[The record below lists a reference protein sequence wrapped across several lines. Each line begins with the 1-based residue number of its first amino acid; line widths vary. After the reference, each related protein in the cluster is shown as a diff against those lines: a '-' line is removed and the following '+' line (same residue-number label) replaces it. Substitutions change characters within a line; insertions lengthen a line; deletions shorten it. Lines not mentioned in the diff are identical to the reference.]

1 MASRGCVMETVN
13 NYQIEEKLYEGNHSI
28 VYRGWQNVNN
38 LTERVVLKIL
48 KKEYPL
54 PEDVAK
60 FRREFEITRDL
71 GNAVPGVIN
80 VYGIEK
86 HKNSFMMILEDFG
99 GESVARLK
107 QRNLLKLDPTAFLH
121 LAIGI
126 TEILSDI
133 HRQNV
138 IHKDINPANIIW
150 NPETDQLKIIDFGIA
165 SVLPGETVEL
175 ASPNALRGTLGYISP
190 EQTGRMNR
198 SLDYRT
204 DFYSLGIT
212 FYELLTTRLP
222 FETGDPVEL
231 VHWHIART
239 PEAPHQYQPEIPKVI
254 SDIIMKLMAKNA
266 EDRYQG
272 ALGLKSD
279 LKKCLEQLTTIG
291 KCEEFAIGREDFS
304 DKFQIPQ
311 ILYGRDKETETL
323 LGAFAQSSEG
333 RTEMMLVAGYA
344 GIGKTALVQEIF
356 KPAVQKRG
364 YFISGKFHQFK
375 QNIPYDSLV
384 QAFQELVRQLLTESD
399 EQIAQWKE
407 NILNAVG
414 ANAQVI
420 VDLIPEVEWIIGK
433 QEPVPELPPTQ
444 SQNRFNRVFQNF
456 LRVFASPDH
465 PLTIFLDDLQ
475 WIDLSS
481 LKLIELF
488 MSEAE
493 KECLFLIGAYR
504 DNEVEASHPLL
515 RTINTLIQEGK
526 NVRILTLGPLCL
538 TAVNQLIADA
548 LHCRPEMATPL
559 SELCR
564 EKSGGNPLFLRQ
576 FLHTLYQQELIRFD
590 NNTIKWCWDIEK
602 IKEAGITDNVVD
614 LMVGKI
620 RTLPER
626 TQNALKFAAAV
637 GACFTLKIL
646 SLVTG
651 RAPEQT
657 ADDLWEALQG
667 NFIFPVNEKY
677 KYTQISFQAG
687 FTSIT
692 GLAEY
697 KFTHDKVQQAAYSLI
712 DKKERAGIHLKIGR
726 LILENTPKEKQDER
740 IFDIVNHLNA
750 GMELVTQQADI
761 TGIDMVKLNLLAARK
776 AKSSVAYQNALEYA
790 KAGMQLLQELPLPG
804 DIWQCQYGLTYQLYK
819 ERAEIE
825 YLNGN
830 FDPAQ
835 SMLMFIL
842 DKARRNLEK
851 AEIYGL
857 LIVMATLQARYQQAI
872 DIGRNA
878 LHLFG
883 IHLPYEHLIDEILNA
898 NRKLQRKLHGKD
910 MMLLLEE
917 PEMKN
922 LEKRAALKVLCALG
936 PLCYLTN
943 YEMMA
948 LVAMEMVNLALDYG
962 QAPELG
968 YAYATYGMVIVTY
981 IGDYQLAFQ
990 LGKAAI
996 AISERFHDLAMK
1008 SQACLI
1014 FNASI
1019 NHWVK
1024 PIKEGNA
1031 INEEG
1036 FCVGLDSGE
1045 LQYTG
1050 YILIYKT
1057 LHAFY
1062 QGKNIQDIL
1071 GNIPGDLS
1079 FCEKTKNQWS
1089 IDAIYGCLL
1098 TLNNLQGKTV
1108 NLLSFDGK
1116 DITEIQYIKNC
1127 QSHHSF
1133 YALSCYMVLKAQI
1146 LYLYGY
1152 VEEAHL
1158 CVSRANE
1165 LSVYI
1170 TTCILETD
1178 LNFYHSLI
1186 ILSRYPYMGEEQ
1198 EKECWGHISTNQR
1211 QMKTWADNCKG
1222 NFLHK
1227 YLLVKAEMARVT
1239 GKRLEAMNFY
1249 DQAIESARESGFIQN
1264 EALANELAAKF
1275 YLNLGLKK
1283 IARLYMNDALYD
1295 YKMWGAKR
1303 KVQDLEAR
1311 YPRLF
1316 SSVFAEK
1323 ELYVEEK
1330 SKIEAGAE
1338 LFDLM
1343 TFIKASAALSSEIVL
1358 EKLLKKMMR
1367 FVIENAGAEKGV
1379 FLLAE
1384 DEKGTLAIEAMAAVD
1399 EKDVAVMQSIPIEDL
1414 GAKGLPLMLSQ
1425 AIVNYVAR
1433 TKKDVILHDA
1443 AREGQFIHDG
1453 YVKAQKPKSV
1463 ICMPLM
1469 YQCRLIGILYLENN
1483 LICGTFTEERVQIL
1497 DLLSSQIAISIVNA
1511 RTHDRLEELVEKRT
1525 AELII
1530 TNKTLRN
1537 EIAELRQGEKELLK
1551 RERRYRKISEL
1562 ASDYIYEISVNS
1574 KGQMVVEWI
1583 SKGFT
1588 QLTGHTVNDVKH
1600 PDMWKNVIHRR
1611 DLPGLMHMFK
1621 TILSGQARG
1630 HEMRVIKPSGDLI
1643 WIHISGHPEWDDH
1656 QHNIIGIIGA
1666 VRDISAR
1673 KRLEEQLQTAALIDE
1688 LTGLYNR
1695 RGFFT
1700 LAEQQCKLTDRT
1712 KRGMSLLHLGLDN
1725 IKQINDRLG
1734 HKQGDEALIDTA
1746 KILKNAFR
1754 KSDIIG
1760 RIGGDQFAVLLTEH
1774 SDFNIERIITAN
1786 VRNKFRI
1793 HNQQGGRGYRL
1804 SLSIGM
1810 AQYNPM
1816 QPSSIRDLLVR
1827 ADAAIYKDKKGNK
1840 YKQALMP
1847 VSIEEEKEFK
1857 KRRHKRYQVNNYW
1870 LKLDDLKKFKI
1881 KNISVG
1887 GLCLKTPQK
1896 LPTNNI
1902 YDIEIAPSIKGGTTF
1917 KGSVV
1922 WSVLVGGET
1931 RKMDKPQ
1938 YEVGIEFIELEDSQ
1952 KNPLKKFVRK
1962 LNH

>member
-1 MASRGCVMETVN
+1 METVN
-13 NYQIEEKLYEGNHSI
+13 NYRIEEKLYEGNHSI
-28 VYRGWQNVNN
+28 VYRGWRIVDSWTQ
-38 LTERVVLKIL
+38 RAVLKIL
-48 KKEYPL
+48 KKEYPP

-60 FRREFEITRDL
+60 FRREYEITRDL

-86 HKNSFMMILEDFG
+86 YKNSFMMILEDFG
-99 GESVARLK
+99 GESLARLK
-107 QRNLLKLDPTAFLH
+107 QRNLLKLDLTTFLH
-121 LAIGI
+121 LAMGI

-138 IHKDINPANIIW
+138 IHKDINPSNIIW
-150 NPETDQLKIIDFGIA
+150 NPETNQLKIIDFCIA
-165 SVLPGETVEL
+165 AVLPCETVEL

-198 SLDYRT
+198 SLDFRT

-212 FYELLTTRLP
+212 FYELLTSRLP
-222 FETGDPVEL
+222 FETGDPLEL

-239 PEAPHQYQPEIPKVI
+239 PAAPHQHNPEIPRVI

-266 EDRYQG
+266 EDRYQC
-272 ALGLKSD
+272 ALGLKYD
-279 LKKCLEQLTTIG
+279 LQKCLDPLTAAG

-311 ILYGRDKETETL
+311 KLYGREKEIETL
-323 LGAFAQSSEG
+323 LSAFERTSEG

-344 GIGKTALVQEIF
+344 GIGKTMLVQEIY
-356 KPAVQKRG
+356 KPIVQKRG

-375 QNIPYDSLV
+375 QNIPYNSLV

-407 NILNAVG
+407 KILNAVG

-420 VDLIPEVEWIIGK
+420 VDVILEVEWIIGK

-444 SQNRFNRVFQNF
+444 AQNRFNRVFQNF
-456 LRVFASPDH
+456 LRVFASPHH

-475 WIDLSS
+475 WIDLPS

-488 MSEAE
+488 ITEAG

-504 DNEVEASHPLL
+504 DNEVEPSHPLM
-515 RTINTLIQEGK
+515 RTISTLIQEEK
-526 NVRILTLGPLCL
+526 NVHILTLGPLCL

-548 LHCRPEMATPL
+548 LHCSPGKTTSL

-564 EKSGGNPLFLRQ
+564 QKTGGNPLFLRQ
-576 FLHTLYQQELIRFD
+576 FLHTLYQQKLIRFD
-590 NNTIKWCWDIEK
+590 NKNIRWRWHTEK
-602 IKEAGITDNVVD
+602 IKQAGFTDNVVD

-620 RTLPER
+620 RTLQER

-646 SLVTG
+646 SLVTLKT
-651 RAPEQT
+651 PEQT
-657 ADDLWEALQG
+657 ADDLWEALQE

-677 KYTQISFQAG
+677 KYAQISFQSG

-697 KFTHDKVQQAAYSLI
+697 KFTHDRFQQAAYSLI
-712 DKKERAGIHLKIGR
+712 EKKERAEIHLKIGR
-726 LILENTPKEKQDER
+726 LILENTPKEKHEEK

-750 GMELVTQQADI
+750 GLELVTQQSDI
-761 TGIDMVKLNLLAARK
+761 SGIDMAKLNLLAARK

-790 KAGMQLLQELPLPG
+790 KAGMQLLQELLLPG
-804 DIWQCQYGLTYQLYK
+804 DSWQSQYGLTYQLYK

-830 FDPAQ
+830 FHQAQ
-835 SMLMFIL
+835 SLLMLIL
-842 DKARRNLEK
+842 DKARWNLEK
-851 AEIYGL
+851 AGIYGL

-878 LHLFG
+878 LQLFG
-883 IHLPYEHLIDEILNA
+883 IHLPHEHLIDEILKA

-910 MMLLLEE
+910 ITLLLEE

-922 LEKRAALKVLCALG
+922 PEKRAALKVLCAIG

-943 YEMMA
+943 HELMA

-968 YAYATYGMVIVTY
+968 YAYATYGMVIVMY

-996 AISERFHDLAMK
+996 AISERFHDLSMK

-1024 PIKEGNA
+1024 HIKEGNA

-1036 FCVGLDSGE
+1036 FCAGLDSGE

-1050 YILIYKT
+1050 YLLIYKN

-1071 GNIPGDLS
+1071 ENILGDLR
-1079 FCEKTKNQWS
+1079 FCKKTKNQWS
-1089 IDAIYGCLL
+1089 IDAITGCQLA
-1098 TLNNLQGKTV
+1098 LNNLFGKTA

-1116 DITEIQYIKNC
+1116 DITEVRYLKNC
-1127 QSHHSF
+1127 QTHHSF

-1146 LYLYGY
+1146 LYLYGH
-1152 VEEAHL
+1152 VEEAHR
-1158 CVSRANE
+1158 CISRAKE
-1165 LSVYI
+1165 LSVFVA
-1170 TTCILETD
+1170 TCIPETD
-1178 LNFYHSLI
+1178 LNFYQSLI
-1186 ILSRYPYMGEEQ
+1186 ILSRYPHIGEEQ
-1198 EKECWGHISTNQR
+1198 KKEFWEYLSVNQR
-1211 QMKTWADNCKG
+1211 QMKTWAESCKE

-1239 GKRLEAMNFY
+1239 AKKLEAMNLY
-1249 DQAIESARESGFIQN
+1249 DQAIESARENGFIQN
-1264 EALANELAAKF
+1264 EALANELAAEF
-1275 YLNLGLKK
+1275 YLELGLKK
-1283 IARLYMNDALYD
+1283 IARLYMTDALYG

-1316 SSVFAEK
+1316 LGVFEEK
-1323 ELYVEEK
+1323 ELKVKEK
-1330 SKIEAGAE
+1330 SEIEVRAD

-1358 EKLLKKMMR
+1358 EELLKKMMR

-1379 FLLAE
+1379 FLLAD
-1384 DEKGTLAIEAMAAVD
+1384 DEKGTLVIEAMAAVD
-1399 EKDVAVMQSIPIEDL
+1399 DRDVEVMQSIPFEDL
-1414 GAKGLPLMLSQ
+1414 GARGLPLPLSQ
-1425 AIVNYVAR
+1425 AIVNYVVR
-1433 TKKDVILHDA
+1433 TRKNVILHDA

-1453 YVKAQKPKSV
+1453 YVKTQKPKSV
-1463 ICMPLM
+1463 LCMPLM
-1469 YQCRLIGILYLENN
+1469 YQCSLIGILYLENN
-1483 LICGTFTEERVQIL
+1483 LICGTFTEERVQML
-1497 DLLSSQIAISIVNA
+1497 DLLSSQMAISIVNA
-1511 RTHDRLEELVEKRT
+1511 RTHNRLEELVEKRT

-1537 EIAELRQGEKELLK
+1537 EIAERRQAEKELLK
-1551 RERRYRKISEL
+1551 SERRYRKISEL

-1574 KGQMVVEWI
+1574 EGQMAVEWI

-1588 QLTGHTVNDVKH
+1588 QLTGHTVDDVKY
-1600 PDMWKNVIHRR
+1600 PDMWKNVVHRH
-1611 DLPGLMHMFK
+1611 DLPGLMHMFQA
-1621 TILSGQARG
+1621 ILSGQARG
-1630 HEMRVIKPSGDLI
+1630 HEIRVIKPSGDLI
-1643 WIHISGHPEWDDH
+1643 WLHISGHPERDD
-1656 QHNIIGIIGA
+1656 QHRNIIGIIGA
-1666 VRDISAR
+1666 ARDISAR
-1673 KRLEEQLQTAALIDE
+1673 KRLEEQLQTAALTDE

-1712 KRGMSLLHLGLDN
+1712 KRGMSLLYLDLDN
-1725 IKQINDRLG
+1725 MKQINDRLG
-1734 HKQGDEALIDTA
+1734 HKRGDEALMDTA
-1746 KILKNAFR
+1746 NILKNTFR

-1774 SDFNIERIITAN
+1774 SDFDIERIITTN

-1793 HNQQGGRGYRL
+1793 HNQQGGRRYRL

-1816 QPSSIRDLLVR
+1816 QPCSIRDLVIR
-1827 ADAAIYKDKKGNK
+1827 ADAAMYKDKKRHK
-1840 YKQALMP
+1840 YKQTLLP
-1847 VSIEEEKEFK
+1847 VLIEKEKKFK
-1857 KRRHKRYQVNNYW
+1857 KRKHKRYQVNDYW
-1870 LKLDDLKKFKI
+1870 LKLDDLEKFEI
-1881 KNISVG
+1881 KNISIG

-1917 KGSVV
+1917 KGNVV
-1922 WSVLVGGET
+1922 WSVLVGSDT
-1931 RKMDKPQ
+1931 RKREIKPQ
-1938 YEVGIEFIELEDSQ
+1938 YEVGIEFIELDDSQ
-1952 KNPLKKFVRK
+1952 KNPLKRFVRK
-1962 LNH
+1962 LTH